1 MSYFDDDVGTSSP
14 NWRENLRSEIVA
26 EIAEESNDDEVSDDF
41 DLPLSALSRKLSVLL
56 ISWRSF
62 LIGRVTRNCVKLLH
76 VLKMS

>member
-41 DLPLSALSRKLSVLL
+41 DLPLKTPMVSSVKEALGL
-56 ISWRSF
+56 F
-62 LIGRVTRNCVKLLH
+62 
-76 VLKMS
+76 